1 VERELFVLSGSQEVY
16 SRKAGGF
23 ENRGK
28 LSENEYLASEVCL
41 LVKID
46 RSASMGQFLSFLSSN
61 RGLVTEA
68 RWLTRA
74 ARAD

>member
-1 VERELFVLSGSQEVY
+1 MERELFVLSGSQEVY

-28 LSENEYLASEVCL
+28 LSEVEYLVSGVCL

-46 RSASMGQFLSFLSSN
+46 RSAFYGMVLIF
-61 RGLVTEA
+61 RVTEG
-68 RWLTRA
+68 
-74 ARAD
+74 

>member
-1 VERELFVLSGSQEVY
+1 VLSGSQEIY

-28 LSENEYLASEVCL
+28 LSEAEYPASVASI

-46 RSASMGQFLSFLSSN
+46 RSAFYGTVLIFSS
-61 RGLVTEA
+61 R
-68 RWLTRA
+68 
-74 ARAD
+74 